1 MNEHERTQEA
11 IKETRSFLSKLDA
24 KASIVIIVLPDDS
37 RYMNVYGDDNDVNS
51 MLLHLSEWM
60 ERAREAKGG
69 AQ

>member
-1 MNEHERTQEA
+1 MNEQERTQEA

-37 RYMNVYGDDNDVNS
+37 RYLNVYGEDDDVNS
-51 MLLHLSEWM
+51 MLMHLSEWM